1 VRLSAVST
9 AGAVR
14 PHQPAPV
21 TVLMLKPGMLRPG
34 HPAAA
39 ACHRLPHEA
48 PGRAAGIATEGAET
62 SLLRCQRSRQASS
75 YARRTPVAEMLTACS
90 PAVLTAC
97 RRLKERARCCCNER
111 PVARVQNPLLARAT
125 VNAAPLPQVCV
136 CVRTPLP
143 CSSCMF
149 GGLRAAQRTCVT
161 RGLPQARTK
170 QPARPGKVPLE
181 KGYSQMDWLRL
192 TRTHPDLA
200 GTRREDSDPVCLPC
214 SSCRPGTSPRDSVLL
229 LGANAAQ
236 PGACLAARRG
246 SGCCAGGQAW
256 GAGRCG
262 GTSRWRRSRGTTR
275 RRTRGLRCAARCGAA
290 RRGPDPMTGPGERSS
305 SVYCSCESCERRCA
319 ATQCS

>member
-1 VRLSAVST
+1 MP
-9 AGAVR
+9 GA
-14 PHQPAPV
+14 
-21 TVLMLKPGMLRPG
+21 LL
-34 HPAAA
+34 
-39 ACHRLPHEA
+39 
-48 PGRAAGIATEGAET
+48 
-62 SLLRCQRSRQASS
+62 LLRCSQ
-75 YARRTPVAEMLTACS
+75 L
-90 PAVLTAC
+90 AV
-97 RRLKERARCCCNER
+97 
-111 PVARVQNPLLARAT
+111 
-125 VNAAPLPQVCV
+125 
-136 CVRTPLP
+136 LP
-143 CSSCMF
+143 CSKRVDDPRSV
-149 GGLRAAQRTCVT
+149 RAAAVTSARSPACRTPCWRERPSTLPRCRRFVFVSGRPCPARLACTAGHALHDACVT

-214 SSCRPGTSPRDSVLL
+214 SSCRPGTSPCDSVLL

-236 PGACLAARRG
+236 PGACLAARRC

-290 RRGPDPMTGPGERSS
+290 RRGPDPMTGPGELSS
-305 SVYCSCESCERRCA
+305 SVYYSCESCERRCA